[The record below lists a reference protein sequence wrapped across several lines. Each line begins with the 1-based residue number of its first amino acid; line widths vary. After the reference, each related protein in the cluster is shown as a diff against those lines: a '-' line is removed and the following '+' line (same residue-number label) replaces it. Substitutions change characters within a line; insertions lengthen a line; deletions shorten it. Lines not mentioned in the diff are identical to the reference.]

1 MELDKKQL
9 RKQLIQMR
17 LAFDDY
23 QKQSHFI
30 IEKLKKDPR
39 FIKSKK
45 IGIYLSY
52 KHEVDTWK
60 LIEEFKTQKE
70 FYVPIVCGKEMYF
83 TLYQDKMIKN
93 KYGIDEPIDKQEINK
108 EFLDLMIV
116 PLVGYDANCYRLGY
130 GGGYYDR
137 YLKDF
142 NAPTIGL
149 AYSFQYIEHYQ
160 SEDFDIPLKLRH
172 TVTEI
177 HGKERLTGVTLAQVD
192 EKGTPIEGTE
202 EEISC
207 DTLLLAVGLIPENEL
222 SREAGIQIDPK
233 TKGPVVNEML
243 ETSLEGVFACGNVL
257 HVHDLVDHVSEEAA
271 LAGIYAAEYVRT
283 GQVFRESHSHGR
295 QEV

>member
-70 FYVPIVCGKEMYF
+70 FYVPIVCGK
-83 TLYQDKMIKN
+83 
-93 KYGIDEPIDKQEINK
+93 PIDKQEINK

-160 SEDFDIPLKLRH
+160 SEDFDIPLDDIITDKK
-172 TVTEI
+172 I
-177 HGKERLTGVTLAQVD
+177 
-192 EKGTPIEGTE
+192 
-202 EEISC
+202 
-207 DTLLLAVGLIPENEL
+207 
-222 SREAGIQIDPK
+222 
-233 TKGPVVNEML
+233 
-243 ETSLEGVFACGNVL
+243 
-257 HVHDLVDHVSEEAA
+257 
-271 LAGIYAAEYVRT
+271 
-283 GQVFRESHSHGR
+283 
-295 QEV
+295 

>member
-83 TLYQDKMIKN
+83 TLYQDKMIIQN
-93 KYGIDEPIDKQEINK
+93 
-108 EFLDLMIV
+108 
-116 PLVGYDANCYRLGY
+116 
-130 GGGYYDR
+130 
-137 YLKDF
+137 
-142 NAPTIGL
+142 NAV
-149 AYSFQYIEHYQ
+149 Q
-160 SEDFDIPLKLRH
+160 
-172 TVTEI
+172 
-177 HGKERLTGVTLAQVD
+177 
-192 EKGTPIEGTE
+192 
-202 EEISC
+202 
-207 DTLLLAVGLIPENEL
+207 
-222 SREAGIQIDPK
+222 
-233 TKGPVVNEML
+233 
-243 ETSLEGVFACGNVL
+243 
-257 HVHDLVDHVSEEAA
+257 
-271 LAGIYAAEYVRT
+271 
-283 GQVFRESHSHGR
+283 
-295 QEV
+295 

>member
-39 FIKSKK
+39 FIKGKK

-70 FYVPIVCGKEMYF
+70 FYVPIVRGKEMYF

-149 AYSFQYIEHYQ
+149 AYSFQYIGHYQ
-160 SEDFDIPLKLRH
+160 SENFDIPLDDIITDKK
-172 TVTEI
+172 I
-177 HGKERLTGVTLAQVD
+177 
-192 EKGTPIEGTE
+192 
-202 EEISC
+202 
-207 DTLLLAVGLIPENEL
+207 
-222 SREAGIQIDPK
+222 
-233 TKGPVVNEML
+233 
-243 ETSLEGVFACGNVL
+243 
-257 HVHDLVDHVSEEAA
+257 
-271 LAGIYAAEYVRT
+271 
-283 GQVFRESHSHGR
+283 
-295 QEV
+295 